1 MLPRIKQIEAQDNFI
16 LHVIFDDGKTVL
28 YDVKEDIQTL
38 PTYRSLM
45 TEYGLFKNSNLIPAG
60 LAFSGMMKSTYP
72 VMLYMST
79 ASLAKNLIQSVR
91 RLLPDALNCFYG
103 FINENRTI
111 S

>member
-45 TEYGLFKNSNLIPAG
+45 TEYGLFKNFQLDSSRTCIFWNDEIDLPSDAIYEYGIP
-60 LAFSGMMKSTYP
+60 
-72 VMLYMST
+72 
-79 ASLAKNLIQSVR
+79 
-91 RLLPDALNCFYG
+91 C
-103 FINENRTI
+103 
-111 S
+111 